1 MVGQSGVSVIMG
13 VVTIECS
20 NDLLSSLVLVAREEA
35 NFSALQ
41 ATRSSETVW
50 QCPVNNLHY
59 HGMFGASSSA
69 LVVESGLAFCLK
81 KDA

>member
-1 MVGQSGVSVIMG
+1 VVEQLHVGIMG

-20 NDLLSSLVLVAREEA
+20 NDFLSSLLLVAGEEA

-50 QCPVNNLHY
+50 QCPVKHLHS
-59 HGMFGASSSA
+59 HEMF
-69 LVVESGLAFCLK
+69 
-81 KDA
+81 